1 MAVER
6 VVSER
11 RVCRRCLQVRA
22 RYVSY
27 RDDLVEG
34 RVEAN
39 LSFSWGRVNHNKFR
53 PGMVQTA
60 GERNVGTYSSAL
72 FLLSLFLS
80 TTFHILA

>member
-11 RVCRRCLQVRA
+11 RVCRRCLQVKA
-22 RYVSY
+22 RYISY

-39 LSFSWGRVNHNKFR
+39 LC
-53 PGMVQTA
+53 
-60 GERNVGTYSSAL
+60 
-72 FLLSLFLS
+72 
-80 TTFHILA
+80 FHEVE